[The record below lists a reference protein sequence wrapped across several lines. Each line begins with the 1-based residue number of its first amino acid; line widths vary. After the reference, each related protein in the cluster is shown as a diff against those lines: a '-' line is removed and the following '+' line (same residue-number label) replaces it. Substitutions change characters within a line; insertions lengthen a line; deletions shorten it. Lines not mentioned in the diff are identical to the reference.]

1 MGKAKKPSALIIGDA
16 AHAAAPSSGQGAS
29 MAFEDAV
36 VLAKCLRDTSEIPS
50 ALASYEAIRRPRVER
65 VVEYGAR
72 FSGAKAPGT
81 VSRIIRDLMLPFV
94 FKRAASPKSMQ
105 SMSWLF
111 DYHIDGS
118 EPLHAAA

>member
-1 MGKAKKPSALIIGDA
+1 MVIIGDA
-16 AHAAAPSSGQGAS
+16 AHAAAPASGQGAS
-29 MAFEDAV
+29 MAIEDAV
-36 VLAKCLRDTSEIPS
+36 VLAKSLRESPDVPS
-50 ALASYEAIRRPRVER
+50 ALARYEMVRRPRVER

-72 FSGAKAPGT
+72 FSSAKAPGT

-111 DYHIDGS
+111 DYHIDWN
-118 EPLHAAA
+118 EPLVAAA

>member
-1 MGKAKKPSALIIGDA
+1 
-16 AHAAAPSSGQGAS
+16 

-36 VLAKCLRDTSEIPS
+36 VLAKSLRETPDVEA
-50 ALASYEAIRRPRVER
+50 ALARYEAVRRPRVER

-81 VSRIIRDLMLPFV
+81 VSRIVRDLMLPFV

-105 SMSWLF
+105 SMSWLVN
-111 DYHIDGS
+111 YHIDWDES
-118 EPLHAAA
+118 LHAAA

>member
-1 MGKAKKPSALIIGDA
+1 MNQTAKQSLAPIG
-16 AHAAAPSSGQGAS
+16 
-29 MAFEDAV
+29 FV
-36 VLAKCLRDTSEIPS
+36 PS
-50 ALASYEAIRRPRVER
+50 ALAKYESARRSRVER

-111 DYHIDGS
+111 NYHIEWTS
-118 EPLHAAA
+118 RYTQRPEPMRRG